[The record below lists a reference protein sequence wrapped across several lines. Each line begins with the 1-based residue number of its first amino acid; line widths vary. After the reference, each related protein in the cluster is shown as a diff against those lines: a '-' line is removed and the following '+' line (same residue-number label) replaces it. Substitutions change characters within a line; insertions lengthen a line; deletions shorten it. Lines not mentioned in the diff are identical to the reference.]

1 MPWLRRP
8 GSSYGLGQMDG
19 GVRLGIMPSR
29 SIKDEH
35 MEMLSKLNRGLIAAG
50 KIIGQLTILAL
61 VLGLFIAP
69 VLAMLTAS
77 FYIAFG
83 LAHLIGA
90 EAFVGFVMFWVF
102 VGLIGW
108 YVSPHV
114 LPQISDAM
122 SALLRSEEENAA
134 VSWLKK
140 SLETRTPGRLTDAV
154 PGESIEAFGVLM
166 ERYPTAILDISK
178 LPLPKADMKCLFTH
192 AWLTQTDEKIR
203 DFLEIAYVH
212 LSQFQDGV
220 GDKPIDCILPSDS
233 DPAMRMAILEP
244 YLRFSGAVT
253 NEAESLRAEF
263 EDLKRQRSLY
273 RRNH

>member
-61 VLGLFIAP
+61 VVGLFIAP

-90 EAFVGFVMFWVF
+90 EIFVGFVMFWFF

-108 YVSPHV
+108 YVSPTCYHR
-114 LPQISDAM
+114 
-122 SALLRSEEENAA
+122 SA
-134 VSWLKK
+134 
-140 SLETRTPGRLTDAV
+140 TR
-154 PGESIEAFGVLM
+154 
-166 ERYPTAILDISK
+166 
-178 LPLPKADMKCLFTH
+178 
-192 AWLTQTDEKIR
+192 
-203 DFLEIAYVH
+203 
-212 LSQFQDGV
+212 
-220 GDKPIDCILPSDS
+220 
-233 DPAMRMAILEP
+233 
-244 YLRFSGAVT
+244 
-253 NEAESLRAEF
+253 
-263 EDLKRQRSLY
+263 
-273 RRNH
+273 

>member
-19 GVRLGIMPSR
+19 GVRFGIRPSR

-61 VLGLFIAP
+61 VVGLFIAP

-90 EAFVGFVMFWVF
+90 EAFVGFVMFWFF

-114 LPQISDAM
+114 LPQISNAM
-122 SALLRSEEENAA
+122 SALLRSEEEDAA
-134 VSWLKK
+134 LSWVKK
-140 SLETRTPGRLTDAV
+140 SLGTRTPGRLTNAI

-166 ERYPTAILDISK
+166 ERYPTAILDTSK
-178 LPLPKADMKCLFTH
+178 LPLPKADMKCLFTG
-192 AWLTQTDEKIR
+192 AWLTQTDEKVR

-212 LSQFQDGV
+212 LSQFQDDV
-220 GDKPIDCILPSDS
+220 GDKPIDCTLPSET
-233 DPAMRMAILEP
+233 DPTQTMAKLQP
-244 YLRFSGAVT
+244 YLRFRVLSPK
-253 NEAESLRAEF
+253 
-263 EDLKRQRSLY
+263 KRKP
-273 RRNH
+273 

>member
-19 GVRLGIMPSR
+19 GVRFGIRPSR

-61 VLGLFIAP
+61 VVGLFIAP

-90 EAFVGFVMFWVF
+90 EIFVGFVMFWFF
-102 VGLIGW
+102 VGLLGW

-114 LPQISDAM
+114 RPQISNAM
-122 SALLRSEEENAA
+122 SALLRSEEEDAA
-134 VSWLKK
+134 LSWVKK
-140 SLETRTPGRLTDAV
+140 SLGTRTPGRLTNAI

-166 ERYPTAILDISK
+166 ERYPTAILDTSK
-178 LPLPKADMKCLFTH
+178 LPLPKANMKCLFTC
-192 AWLTQTDEKIR
+192 AWLTQTDEKGGGKEPSADLSRVLGGHDRACRSRDEQTVNPARIR
-203 DFLEIAYVH
+203 RFGREPPATA
-212 LSQFQDGV
+212 SCRRQDRTRGV
-220 GDKPIDCILPSDS
+220 RHR
-233 DPAMRMAILEP
+233 PACAL
-244 YLRFSGAVT
+244 A
-253 NEAESLRAEF
+253 
-263 EDLKRQRSLY
+263 RQTSP
-273 RRNH
+273 